1 MDHNEHTYDGPLG
14 RALLDPEGV
23 GLQEAVL
30 RHTGKKTG
38 ATFFRGS
45 KPINGL
51 WVTSDI
57 EIANACVMPFGY
69 GIGDH
74 QMFIIDVTMESL
86 VGKNP
91 TKVVRPAS
99 RWLNS
104 KMPRCGRAYVKS
116 LERNIVQHRLL
127 EWLNEVHRS
136 SLSYKKEDGY
146 VKRHQQGGV
155 RLYDTRK
162 KDVQEDKVLPHP
174 LFSRSVYLDPEGAS
188 ILLNHPMA

>member
-1 MDHNEHTYDGPLG
+1 MDHNEHTYNGPLG
-14 RALLDPEGV
+14 RALSDPEGV

-38 ATFFRGS
+38 ATFFQGS
-45 KPINGL
+45 KPIDGL
-51 WVTSDI
+51 WVTSGI

-74 QMFIIDVTMESL
+74 RMLIIDVTMESL

-91 TKVVRPAS
+91 TKVVRLAS

-104 KMPRCGRAYVKS
+104 KMPRRGKAYVKS

-136 SLSYKKEDGY
+136 SLSYKKRTDM
-146 VKRHQQGGV
+146 
-155 RLYDTRK
+155 LNAI
-162 KDVQEDKVLPHP
+162 DK
-174 LFSRSVYLDPEGAS
+174 EG
-188 ILLNHPMA
+188 